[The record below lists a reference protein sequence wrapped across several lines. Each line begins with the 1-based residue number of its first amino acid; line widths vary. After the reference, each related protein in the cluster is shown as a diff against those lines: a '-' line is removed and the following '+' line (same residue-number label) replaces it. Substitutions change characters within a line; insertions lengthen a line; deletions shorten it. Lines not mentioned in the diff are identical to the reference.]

1 MARGTSRR
9 HTLMSMRCLM
19 MGHVDFLAREQY
31 RLFLRCA
38 ECGRVTRGW
47 MIGTSPPR
55 VTAPVASRS
64 VSRAATSGR
73 ADLHRPVATTQPV

>member
-1 MARGTSRR
+1 MVSV
-9 HTLMSMRCLM
+9 RCLM
-19 MGHVDFLAREQY
+19 IGHDDFLAREPY

-55 VTAPVASRS
+55 VTAP
-64 VSRAATSGR
+64 
-73 ADLHRPVATTQPV
+73 LHRAPCRERPRPVGPTRIVRAATTQPV